1 MPFFIAAAVGA
12 AGAIGGSL
20 ISAGAA
26 SDAASQ
32 QAASAQQ
39 ANQLQA
45 QALAQQQANLA
56 PYQQAGL
63 PAITALQQGL
73 GLMPGSTGAI
83 GQGSLNTPF
92 SQQQFQASPAY
103 QFELQQ
109 GLQSAQNAASRTG
122 GLGGNQLLA
131 LQQQGQGLAQM
142 DYQQQLQNY
151 QAQQQQQYN
160 QLMGLTG
167 IGQASAAGVGAA
179 QQQYATQA
187 GQNLMGAANVQ
198 GAAGIAGANALTGA
212 LSGGASSLSN
222 AYLMQQ
228 LYGGS
233 GGVFGG
239 GNPIVSP
246 NYAMT
251 GAPMASSPLDFTYT
265 GP

>member
-1 MPFFIAAAVGA
+1 
-12 AGAIGGSL
+12 
-20 ISAGAA
+20 
-26 SDAASQ
+26 
-32 QAASAQQ
+32 
-39 ANQLQA
+39 
-45 QALAQQQANLA
+45 
-56 PYQQAGL
+56 
-63 PAITALQQGL
+63 
-73 GLMPGSTGAI
+73 
-83 GQGSLNTPF
+83 
-92 SQQQFQASPAY
+92 
-103 QFELQQ
+103 
-109 GLQSAQNAASRTG
+109 
-122 GLGGNQLLA
+122 
-131 LQQQGQGLAQM
+131 
-142 DYQQQLQNY
+142 
-151 QAQQQQQYN
+151 
-160 QLMGLTG
+160 MGLTG